1 MNRLF
6 IFIGMKKIFTF
17 IIGFGLLACS
27 PKITT
32 DGGEGNIGNVMI
44 NAIDKKISM
53 AQFDSLCIADT
64 LPRKLAYWNFLGLKN
79 YEDNERVL
87 LFSYMKKD
95 GTIYRV
101 EETMDDSVKI
111 RKRMI
116 IMLDE

>member
-1 MNRLF
+1 MKR
-6 IFIGMKKIFTF
+6 IFAF
-17 IIGFGLLACS
+17 IIGFGMLACS

-32 DGGEGNIGNVMI
+32 DGGEANIGNVMI
-44 NAIDKKISM
+44 TAIDKKISM

-64 LPRKLAYWNFLGLKN
+64 LPRKLGYWDFLGLKN
-79 YEDNERVL
+79 YEDNQRVT

-95 GTIYRV
+95 GTVYRV

-116 IMLDE
+116 ILLEE